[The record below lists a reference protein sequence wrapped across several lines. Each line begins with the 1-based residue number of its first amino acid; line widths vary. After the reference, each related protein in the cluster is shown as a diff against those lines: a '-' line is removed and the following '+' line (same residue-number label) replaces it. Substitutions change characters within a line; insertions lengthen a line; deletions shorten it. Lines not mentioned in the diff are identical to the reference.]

1 MVLMVGVDV
10 HKGTHTAVITD
21 ELGRQETKKTVKAT
35 DAGHLSLLAWA
46 SSYTA
51 ARGDG
56 EPVCRWA
63 VEDCRHVSTRL
74 ERALLGAGQQVLRVP
89 PKLMAGAR
97 ASARTRGKSDPIDAL
112 AIARAALREP
122 DLPTAQ
128 HEPASREL
136 KLLVDH
142 RENLVTERT
151 QKINRLRW
159 HLHELDPELDLPA
172 RGLSRRSRLR
182 RLAEHLPE
190 HHPGLVGEL
199 ALELIGDIT
208 RLTERINA
216 LERELATRTATQ
228 APQLLELDG
237 CGALSAAKILAETAN
252 VTRFR
257 SEAASPCTPESPRS
271 PPRRAGPTATAS
283 LAAATGN
290 STPPCIASRGP
301 RHVCPPVSA
310 TPTTYAASPAPT
322 RTKTPSERSN
332 DALPESST
340 TSYKPP
346 PPPRHRAPNTR
357 RLDIG
362 ATFARETGARPGP
375 ARPPTTPR
383 PARAC
388 PARSCGASRRRRS
401 GCPAPSS
408 R

>member
-21 ELGRQETKKTVKAT
+21 ELGRQEAKKTVQAT

-51 ARGDG
+51 ARAEG
-56 EPVCRWA
+56 EPGCRWA

-122 DLPTAQ
+122 DLPTAE

-159 HLHELDPELDLPA
+159 HLHELDPELHLPA
-172 RGLSRRSRLR
+172 RGLTRRSRLR
-182 RLAEHLPE
+182 RLAEYLPE

-208 RLTERINA
+208 TLTDRIQV
-216 LERELATRTATQ
+216 LEGELATRTATL
-228 APQLLELDG
+228 APRLLELDG
-237 CGALSAAKILAETAN
+237 CGPLSAAKILAETAN

-257 SEAASPCTPESPRS
+257 SEACFAMHAGVAPIPASSGRTDRHRLARGGNRQLNAALHRIARTQARMPTSLGHAYYQ
-271 PPRRAGPTATAS
+271 RRIAGPDKDKDAIRALKRRLARVVYNLLQAPDTTATA
-283 LAAATGN
+283 TQ
-290 STPPCIASRGP
+290 P
-301 RHVCPPVSA
+301 RHQ
-310 TPTTYAASPAPT
+310 AA
-322 RTKTPSERSN
+322 
-332 DALPESST
+332 
-340 TSYKPP
+340 
-346 PPPRHRAPNTR
+346 
-357 RLDIG
+357 
-362 ATFARETGARPGP
+362 
-375 ARPPTTPR
+375 
-383 PARAC
+383 
-388 PARSCGASRRRRS
+388 
-401 GCPAPSS
+401 
-408 R
+408 